1 MKIVDFYFDLSS
13 PYSYLA
19 ATQVPALV
27 ARTGADVRW
36 KPVVLAA
43 VFKAAGNTMPAQ
55 SPPKARYMFHDL
67 ERWARKYG
75 VPFAMSSRFPLNTI
89 KPERLVIAAE
99 ASGRSAEVAQELF
112 RAMWADDR
120 DITSE
125 LEMRAAALAAGV
137 DPNGLLAAIE
147 TGAVKD
153 KLRAYTDEAV
163 AREVFGAPTFA
174 HGDKLYWGNDRIEF
188 LEEALRA

>member
-36 KPVVLAA
+36 KPIVLAA
-43 VFKAAGNTMPAQ
+43 VFKAAGNVMPAQ
-55 SPPKARYMFHDL
+55 SPPKARYMWHDL

-75 VPFAMSSRFPLNTI
+75 VPFSMNSRFPLNTI

-112 RAMWADDR
+112 RAMWTDDR

-125 LEMRAAALAAGV
+125 VEMRAAALTAGV

-147 TGAVKD
+147 TPAVKD

-174 HGDKLYWGNDRIEF
+174 HADKLYWGNDRLEF

>member
-75 VPFAMSSRFPLNTI
+75 VPFTMSSRFPLNTI